1 MEFVKTLLDII
12 ANIRTLEKYLIS
24 RNTVERRYAED
35 LVKKGKTI
43 LVYKV
48 NGQNHFAPSRFSG
61 YINNTMD
68 KHIMNDEK
76 DGRDTNPVITQI
88 VGRPF
93 ENEKIESSFIDYCA
107 KLGVVPDNTKR
118 HYWRLKDKDGKYL
131 VINL

>member
-1 MEFVKTLLDII
+1 
-12 ANIRTLEKYLIS
+12 
-24 RNTVERRYAED
+24 
-35 LVKKGKTI
+35 
-43 LVYKV
+43 
-48 NGQNHFAPSRFSG
+48 
-61 YINNTMD
+61 MD